1 MRIGLFG
8 GTFDPVHLGHL
19 RAAVEVREGLELDRV
34 YLIPSAVPPHKPPV
48 RVSDPA
54 VRIEMLRAAVA
65 RDPGFVVS
73 PVEYHRQ
80 GPSYTIDTVQDF
92 QADFPAG
99 SGHHLFL
106 ILGLDA
112 FLEIDTWK
120 SFRQLLGRV
129 SVLVMLRPWGTKGG
143 AGVDM
148 EGVRRF
154 VADRISESYAFDSDR
169 SRFVHPDRPAIQLT
183 PVTAMSISSTRIRQL
198 VRARKSIR
206 YLVPE
211 PVERMIA
218 EKGLYL

>member
-19 RAAVEVREGLELDRV
+19 RAAVEVREGFELDRV

-48 RVSDPA
+48 RVSDPT
-54 VRIEMLRAAVA
+54 VRIEMLQAAVTH
-65 RDPGFVVS
+65 DPGFVVS
-73 PVEYHRQ
+73 AVEYHRR
-80 GPSYTIDTVQDF
+80 GPSYTIDTVRDF
-92 QADFPAG
+92 QADFPTG

-106 ILGLDA
+106 IVGLDA
-112 FLEIDTWK
+112 FLEMDTWK
-120 SFRQLLGRV
+120 SFRQLLSRV

-143 AGVDM
+143 GVHM
-148 EGVRRF
+148 ERVRRF
-154 VADRISESYAFDSDR
+154 VADRISESYAFDPDR
-169 SRFVHPDRPAIQLT
+169 SRFVHPDRPSIQLT

>member
-19 RAAVEVREGLELDRV
+19 RAALEVREGFDLDRV
-34 YLIPSAVPPHKPPV
+34 YLVPSAVPPHKPSG

-54 VRIEMLRAAVA
+54 VRIEMLSAAVA
-65 RDPGFVVS
+65 SDPGFVVS

-80 GPSYTIDTVQDF
+80 GPSYTIDTVRDF

-106 ILGLDA
+106 IIGLDA

-120 SFRQLLGRV
+120 SFQQLLSRV
-129 SVLVMLRPWGTKGG
+129 GILVMLRPRGTEG
-143 AGVDM
+143 AGGMDL
-148 EGVRRF
+148 ERVRRF
-154 VADRISESYAFDSDR
+154 VAHRISERYAYNPDQSCFA
-169 SRFVHPDRPAIQLT
+169 HPDRPPIQLT

-211 PVERMIA
+211 PVERMIT